1 MATQARS
8 IASLTISFGLVAI
21 PVKLYSATQSSER
34 ISFNLLRAKDGS
46 RVKQQYV
53 AVADGQLVE
62 RAEMVKGYE
71 FAKDQYV
78 MFSPEELKALEDTT
92 THAIDIGQF
101 VPLESVDPVY
111 FDGTYYLA
119 PDKGGAKPYT
129 LLATALRKTGQCAVG
144 RWVSRGK
151 EHIVII
157 RPMQDG
163 LAMHQL
169 HFKEQVR
176 ELKDLGLEPAPVSEP
191 ELKLA
196 QQLIDHLAAKRFDA
210 NEYHDEFK
218 GRVEAAIQKKV
229 EGKQISLAEAPAAST
244 SGNVID
250 LMEALRASID
260 ARGAKTPSLKERKAP
275 KRATGTHRAPARRL
289 ADEMQEFDSKDLKR
303 LFGIPASHVRSLIR
317 AGHISPSKKAGK
329 SGKLAYSFQDLI
341 VLRTLGSLR
350 AAKIPTK
357 RINRTLR
364 EIRSSLPGELP
375 LSGLSIVAVG
385 DRIVV
390 REGRSLRESETGQYT
405 LALEVIDQDGALLD
419 DRQALERRG
428 KGRAARSAAAPAA
441 GRRGAF
447 RARDGSRGTDA
458 EGAAPMRRASRLAAH
473 GGAGESG
480 TAAAPEGPSARGGSV
495 YRGIDTA
502 EALLSFNLAVLLE
515 DLDRR
520 RSDGGVPGRPRAGP
534 GACRRPLQPRAALR
548 AGGQREDALRHL
560 LAYRRS

>member
-92 THAIDIGQF
+92 THSIDIGQF

-176 ELKDLGLEPAPVSEP
+176 ELKDLGIEPAPVSEP

-196 QQLIDHLAAKRFDA
+196 QQLIDHLTAKRFDA

-244 SGNVID
+244 GGNVID

-275 KRATGTHRAPARRL
+275 KRATAPTAARKTARR
-289 ADEMQEFDSKDLKR
+289 
-303 LFGIPASHVRSLIR
+303 
-317 AGHISPSKKAGK
+317 
-329 SGKLAYSFQDLI
+329 
-341 VLRTLGSLR
+341 
-350 AAKIPTK
+350 
-357 RINRTLR
+357 
-364 EIRSSLPGELP
+364 
-375 LSGLSIVAVG
+375 
-385 DRIVV
+385 
-390 REGRSLRESETGQYT
+390 
-405 LALEVIDQDGALLD
+405 
-419 DRQALERRG
+419 
-428 KGRAARSAAAPAA
+428 
-441 GRRGAF
+441 
-447 RARDGSRGTDA
+447 
-458 EGAAPMRRASRLAAH
+458 
-473 GGAGESG
+473 
-480 TAAAPEGPSARGGSV
+480 
-495 YRGIDTA
+495 
-502 EALLSFNLAVLLE
+502 
-515 DLDRR
+515 
-520 RSDGGVPGRPRAGP
+520 
-534 GACRRPLQPRAALR
+534 
-548 AGGQREDALRHL
+548 
-560 LAYRRS
+560 